1 VKIVTIQ
8 DGLFIGT
15 GSYHGVSLREGLA
28 PKFWFGG
35 YPGPEK
41 EVIVGILL
49 LLI

>member
-1 VKIVTIQ
+1 MGFLYERGWRQ
-8 DGLFIGT
+8 NFG
-15 GSYHGVSLREGLA
+15 
-28 PKFWFGG
+28 FGG